1 MRILTA
7 VALLLAVT
15 AAGAD
20 DVRVQVNATILS
32 RCEPSSSHFD
42 TRSGP
47 VRASVARC
55 TGAGET
61 VPYRVRYDDTVST
74 AHLPRDPPVLIG
86 TPHPGQMLPI
96 EF

>member
-20 DVRVQVNATILS
+20 DVRVQVSATILS
-32 RCEPSSSHFD
+32 RCELSSSRLA
-42 TRSGP
+42 TRNGA
-47 VRASVARC
+47 VRASMARC
-55 TGAGET
+55 TGPAET
-61 VPYRVRYDDTVST
+61 VPYRVYYGNTLVT
-74 AHLPRDPPVLIG
+74 AYLPRDTPVLIA
-86 TPHPGQMLPI
+86 TTRRGQMLTI